1 MWIPYD
7 LMGALK
13 PETPAPSVE
22 ASKADRSARD
32 IVVGFFVRNPVTQTW
47 EIDVRAEAVNR
58 VYFRD
63 LQGMKAEIAFYG
75 DESGKLNE
83 IIYRVQGADPFAALA
98 ACRQDVDER
107 LARWALELGR
117 GMALAGW
124 RVADPRHG
132 ARWRCTPFRP
142 SALDIDLDAVE
153 HVPDDLKALIRIY
166 QRARNASDSAWRL
179 LNANAVLRPWREG
192 RAPFPPTAARTGRTV
207 TFDMLVH
214 SGAASCCAG
223 LRDRPLIEFIDMA
236 RELGDRLV
244 YALERPDANAVDDEV
259 GARLAPIASLA
270 DLAAREV
277 LLGEI
282 ARRQGE
288 AMALAS

>member
-13 PETPAPSVE
+13 AETPAPSVE
-22 ASKADRSARD
+22 ASKADRAPRD
-32 IVVGFFVRNPVTQTW
+32 IVIGFFVRNPVTQTW

-63 LQGMKAEIAFYG
+63 VQGMPAEIAFYG

-83 IIYRVQGADPFAALA
+83 IIYRVQGGDPFAALA
-98 ACRQDVDER
+98 ACRRDVDER

-153 HVPDDLKALIRIY
+153 HVPDDLRPFIRLY

-179 LNANAVLRPWREG
+179 LNATAILRPWREG
-192 RAPFPPTAARTGRTV
+192 RAPFAAAAARAGRAV

-214 SGAASCCAG
+214 SGAVSAFAD
-223 LRDRPLIEFIDMA
+223 LRDRPLT
-236 RELGDRLV
+236 ELADRAQ
-244 YALERPDANAVDDEV
+244 ALSDRVRSDLDRPDATVDDEEAR
-259 GARLAPIASLA
+259 ARLAPMASLA

-277 LLGEI
+277 LLAEI